1 MFYIIYLTF
10 LSAFN
15 VFNNNNDNDKKIFY
29 KKPSHN
35 CNLNIFS
42 FFTVTITL
50 HNYKGTFSWLF
61 VRGY

>member
-15 VFNNNNDNDKKIFY
+15 VFNNNNDNDKKS
-29 KKPSHN
+29 SHN